1 VNERAGVRETRREE
15 SHSVTAQPADSVVI
29 AEFPNRQPRLVLARR
44 DTGRGR
50 LDGGWWP
57 RSRDARAQLPA
68 LVAGLNARSGVV
80 LRLAVDVLAWDEI
93 PRRIAVD
100 GHVVRVGWFTDTHHV
115 IVVTLGHRE
124 HLLLL
129 VVPPL
134 APQKA
139 ARAALAL
146 SVQPPGLGA
155 QQTLER
161 CGIETEPVARLS
173 ARPIAAAA

>member
-1 VNERAGVRETRREE
+1 VNERARVRETGRGEPDFATTQT
-15 SHSVTAQPADSVVI
+15 VDSSCI
-29 AEFPNRQPRLVLARR
+29 PEFPDRQARLVLGRR
-44 DTGRGR
+44 DAGHGR

-57 RSRDARAQLPA
+57 RSRDARAQLPG
-68 LVAGLNARSGVV
+68 LVTGLNERLGVI

-93 PRRIAVD
+93 PRRIMVD
-100 GHVVRVGWFTDTHHV
+100 GHVVRVGWYTDMNHL
-115 IVVTLGHRE
+115 IVVTLGRRE

-134 APQKA
+134 APARA

-146 SVQPPGLGA
+146 SIQPGSLGA

-161 CGIETEPVARLS
+161 CGIETEPVTRLS
-173 ARPIAAAA
+173 ARPIASAA

>member
-1 VNERAGVRETRREE
+1 
-15 SHSVTAQPADSVVI
+15 VTAQPADSAGI
-29 AEFPNRQPRLVLARR
+29 AEFPDRRVRLVLARH

-57 RSRDARAQLPA
+57 RSRDATAQLPA
-68 LVAGLNARSGVV
+68 LVAGLNVRSGVV

-100 GHVVRVGWFTDTHHV
+100 GHEVRVGRFTDTNHV

-134 APQKA
+134 APEKA
-139 ARAALAL
+139 ALAALAL
-146 SVQPPGLGA
+146 SIQPSSLSA

-161 CGIETEPVARLS
+161 CGIETEPVTRLS
-173 ARPIAAAA
+173 ARPSAAAA